1 VLTGSKREPT
11 TISTVFPNRFVVNV
25 DTVLG
30 IVWNILPCWHRKKL
44 DLGFGLSL
52 DKDGF
57 GKSMAAFASARSSG
71 WAPRGRLWLTRAIRA
86 TAKVVKG
93 TTVKAG
99 AARLATAT
107 MGTGSVA
114 VLGELGINNSG
125 NHGAEF

>member
-1 VLTGSKREPT
+1 VLTGSISEPT

-30 IVWNILPCWHRKKL
+30 IVWNILPCWHCKKL

-57 GKSMAAFASARSSG
+57 GKSMAAFTSTRSSG
-71 WAPRGRLWLTRAIRA
+71 WAPRGRLQLGAIRA
-86 TAKVVKG
+86 ATKVVKG

-99 AARLATAT
+99 PARLATAT
-107 MGTGSVA
+107 MGTSSIA
-114 VLGELGINNSG
+114 ILGELGINSSG

>member
-1 VLTGSKREPT
+1 LTGSISEPT
-11 TISTVFPNRFVVNV
+11 TISTVFPNRFVVDV

-57 GKSMAAFASARSSG
+57 GKSMAAFTSTRSCG
-71 WAPRGRLWLTRAIRA
+71 WAPRGRLWISAIRA

-93 TTVKAG
+93 TTVNAG

-107 MGTGSVA
+107 MGTGRVA
-114 VLGELGINNSG
+114 VLGELGINYSD

>member
-11 TISTVFPNRFVVNV
+11 TISTVFPNRFVVDV

-30 IVWNILPCWHRKKL
+30 IVWNILPCWHCKKL
-44 DLGFGLSL
+44 DIGFGLSL

-57 GKSMAAFASARSSG
+57 GKSMAAFTSAG
-71 WAPRGRLWLTRAIRA
+71 GRLCFTSAIRA

-125 NHGAEF
+125 NHGAEL